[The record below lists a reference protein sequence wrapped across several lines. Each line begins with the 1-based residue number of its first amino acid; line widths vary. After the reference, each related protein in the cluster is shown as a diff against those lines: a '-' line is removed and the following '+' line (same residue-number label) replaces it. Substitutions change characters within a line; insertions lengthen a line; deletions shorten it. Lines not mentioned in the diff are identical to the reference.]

1 MQRINIILPDQ
12 LARDL
17 RRTIPSRSRSKFIA
31 SVLEDKL
38 KRKKNLKR
46 DLIRSLKANRKFYEQ
61 IQNDFKYVD
70 AEAFEKLP

>member
-17 RRTIPSRSRSKFIA
+17 RRSVPSRSRSKYIA
-31 SVLEDKL
+31 SALEEKL

-46 DLIRSLKANRKFYEQ
+46 DFIKSLKAN
-61 IQNDFKYVD
+61 
-70 AEAFEKLP
+70 AEYDKLIAKEWKITETEGWPD

>member
-1 MQRINIILPDQ
+1 MQRINITLPGD
-12 LARDL
+12 LARDF
-17 RRTIPSRSRSKFIA
+17 RKSIPARSRSKYIA
-31 SVLEDKL
+31 KALEENL

-46 DLIRSLKANRKFYEQ
+46 DLIKSLKANRKFYEQ